1 MKRQGLNPKQ
11 WGASRSTPPPRLQD
25 RAGVALGS
33 AARRSSMR
41 RRPAVAPAAT
51 AWSRSGL
58 SDRPHGRRAHRPA
71 GWRCGV
77 TCGVGSRPGATEEG
91 EDTVVEHLLPGV
103 DVAAAGDEE
112 QEDLLLVVKEDGAEV
127 PDLSS
132 EEEREAHPLAR
143 HSPIVLIHLFKPPR
157 MPRIVLSAKGT
168 SLAYLGLD
176 LLSVDFPRSSR
187 LAMLPTLRNHA
198 PSWTCR
204 VTWR

>member
-1 MKRQGLNPKQ
+1 MKSQGLNPKQ
-11 WGASRSTPPPRLQD
+11 LWASRSTSPPRLQD

-58 SDRPHGRRAHRPA
+58 SDQPHGRRAHRPA

-77 TCGVGSRPGATEEG
+77 TCGVGSRPGPWPTEE
-91 EDTVVEHLLPGV
+91 
-103 DVAAAGDEE
+103 
-112 QEDLLLVVKEDGAEV
+112 EDLLLVVKEDGAEV

-187 LAMLPTLRNHA
+187 LAMLPYSPQPCTVLDM
-198 PSWTCR
+198 
-204 VTWR
+204 

>member
-1 MKRQGLNPKQ
+1 
-11 WGASRSTPPPRLQD
+11 
-25 RAGVALGS
+25 
-33 AARRSSMR
+33 MR

-58 SDRPHGRRAHRPA
+58 SDQPHGPTCSPACRVAVWRDLRGGQSPRRPRRR
-71 GWRCGV
+71 G
-77 TCGVGSRPGATEEG
+77 
-91 EDTVVEHLLPGV
+91 DTVVEHLLPGV
-103 DVAAAGDEE
+103 DVAAAG
-112 QEDLLLVVKEDGAEV
+112 DLLLVVKEDGAEV

-204 VTWR
+204 VTWP